1 MLRGVVIAGLA
12 GTLTISLTALAL
24 RGADGGASALLGA
37 LLAFGVIL
45 LGLVAMGLV
54 MIGESGATMAGAMV
68 VYIGQLI
75 VLVAVVLGF
84 SDRDWIDGPAVAAAA
99 IAQTVLL
106 QVGQIGGYV
115 RSRHVLYP
123 DGGAA

>member
-1 MLRGVVIAGLA
+1 MLRGVAIAGLV

-45 LGLVAMGLV
+45 LGLVAIRAVLAGDAG
-54 MIGESGATMAGAMV
+54 ISMAGAFV
-68 VYIGQLI
+68 VYLGQLMLLAAAI
-75 VLVAVVLGF
+75 LVLAEQPWLEGPVLAVAVV
-84 SDRDWIDGPAVAAAA
+84 V
-99 IAQTVLL
+99 QTVLL
-106 QVGQIGGYV
+106 QVGQIHGYV

-123 DGGAA
+123 ESGPA